1 MDKLSKIYIAGHQGL
16 VGSALY
22 KCLIDKGY
30 ENIITRTHQQLEL
43 LDANAVKSFFH
54 EEKPDFVFLAA
65 AKVGGIMANNTFRA
79 QFIFENL
86 QIQNNVI
93 HNSYVSG
100 VKKLLFLGSSCV
112 YPKAAPQPIKEEYL
126 LTDILEYTNEPYA
139 IAKIAGMKMCEA
151 YNLQYQTN
159 FVSVMPTNLFGPNDN
174 FHLENS
180 HVLPAL
186 VRKMHLAKLLEVG
199 DFEALRSDLVLYQ
212 SNTNNLFANN
222 EDIIL
227 YLEKHGILVQKF
239 NNRSE
244 VYIRIW
250 GTGNP
255 LREFLWSGDMA
266 DACVFVM
273 ENFDFKDLL
282 DISNGTEIRNSH
294 INIGC
299 GKEITIRDL
308 AYMVKEVIG
317 FNGRL
322 EFDSSKP
329 DGTLRKLLDISKL
342 SRLGW
347 TPKIHLREGIELLYQ
362 FYCERQ
368 LAE

>member
-22 KCLIDKGY
+22 NCLINKGY

-43 LDANAVKSFFH
+43 LDANAVKNFFD
-54 EEKPDFVFLAA
+54 EEKPEFVFLAA
-65 AKVGGIMANNTFRA
+65 AKVGGIMANNIFRA

-86 QIQNNVI
+86 QIQNNII
-93 HNSYVSG
+93 HNSYVAG

-151 YNLQYQTN
+151 YNLQYKTN
-159 FVSVMPTNLFGPNDN
+159 FISVMPTNLFGPNDN

-199 DFEALRSDLVLYQ
+199 DFEALRSDLGFYN
-212 SNTNNLFANN
+212 SNTGNNYTYNA
-222 EDIIL
+222 DIIL
-227 YLEKHGILVQKF
+227 YLEKHGIHVDKSD
-239 NNRSE
+239 NGSK
-244 VYIRIW
+244 VYLKIW

-266 DACVFVM
+266 DACVYIM

-282 DISNGTEIRNSH
+282 HNESEIRNTH

-308 AYMVKEVIG
+308 AYLVKEVIG
-317 FNGRL
+317 FKGKL

-347 TPKIHLREGIELLYQ
+347 TPKIQLREGIELLYQ
-362 FYCERQ
+362 FYCKKQ